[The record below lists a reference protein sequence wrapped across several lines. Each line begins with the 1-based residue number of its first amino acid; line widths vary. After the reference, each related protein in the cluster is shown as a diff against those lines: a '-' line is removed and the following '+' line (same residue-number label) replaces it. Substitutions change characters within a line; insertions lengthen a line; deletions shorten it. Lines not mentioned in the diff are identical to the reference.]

1 MKLITKIQDLTE
13 VIGDLEMK
21 CKEYE
26 IDRLIESKESSKVVT
41 QRWENRLKQ
50 IIEKINDLLV
60 CPQSSVKI
68 GTPIILPSGFTVDQL
83 VADKLIEK
91 KRKDPFDSNL
101 KIKSKTV
108 NRFAIRV
115 KEIISEFEKST
126 LKN

>member
-13 VIGDLEMK
+13 IIGDLEMK
-21 CKEYE
+21 WKEYE
-26 IDRLIESKESSKVVT
+26 IDRLIESKESSKVAT

-108 NRFAIRV
+108 NRFAVRV

>member
-1 MKLITKIQDLTE
+1 
-13 VIGDLEMK
+13 MK

-50 IIEKINDLLV
+50 MIEKINDLLV

-101 KIKSKTV
+101 KVKSKTV
-108 NRFAIRV
+108 NRFAVRV